1 MTMFNQLDIQGFKS
15 FEYASL
21 SLHPL
26 TILTGLNSSGKSTVI
41 QAIRMLAQ
49 RNERKR

>member
-26 TILTGLNSSGKSTVI
+26 TILRLSLKTWGN
-41 QAIRMLAQ
+41 
-49 RNERKR
+49 

>member
-26 TILTGLNSSGKSTVI
+26 TILTGLKVVVR
-41 QAIRMLAQ
+41 ALLF
-49 RNERKR
+49 KL